1 MADAAEQEE
10 EAATADP
17 GVPDA
22 EEEEEE
28 EEEEAPARKKF
39 KSQSHQCSEVN
50 ANGVRC
56 TKFKADR
63 GHKCVAHGGWVTCR
77 DKGCTERAV
86 RGHFCAEHSGQECK
100 VPYCHNKRHY
110 ANGYCDAHKNEDKP
124 EREWALRL
132 VRDAHLREKHLDT
145 LLEAQGG
152 RCAQSVR
159 TCEVVEDGQ
168 ATSVCPWG
176 DRPLPR
182 AVAQVDHVIP
192 LWAGGSNERRNLQ
205 VLCACCH
212 AIKSLAE
219 ARERADWDRENAA
232 VLAELEV

>member
-1 MADAAEQEE
+1 MADAAEEE
-10 EAATADP
+10 EEVATADP
-17 GVPDA
+17 GVSDA
-22 EEEEEE
+22 E

-39 KSQSHQCSEVN
+39 KQPSQQCPEVD

-56 TKFKADR
+56 SKFKADR
-63 GHKCVAHGGWVTCR
+63 GHKCVAHGGWHTCR
-77 DKGCTERAV
+77 EKGCTERVV

-100 VPYCHNKRHY
+100 VQDCHNKRKY
-110 ANGYCDAHKNEDKP
+110 TNGYCDAHKHEDKDKL

-132 VRDAHLREKHLDT
+132 VRDAHLREKHLDA
-145 LLEAQGG
+145 LLQKQHG
-152 RCAQSVR
+152 RCAQTVL

-176 DRPLPR
+176 DRPLPL
-182 AVAQVDHVIP
+182 AVAQVDHVVP

-205 VLCACCH
+205 ALCACCH

-219 ARERADWDRENAA
+219 ARERAVDLARENAA
-232 VLAELEV
+232 VVAELEV

>member
-1 MADAAEQEE
+1 MADAAEEE
-10 EAATADP
+10 KVATADP

-28 EEEEAPARKKF
+28 APARKKF
-39 KSQSHQCSEVN
+39 KRPSDQCSEVD
-50 ANGVRC
+50 ADGVRC
-56 TKFKADR
+56 PKFSASH
-63 GHKCVAHGGWVTCR
+63 GGKCVAHGGWHTCNE
-77 DKGCTERAV
+77 KGCPERRAV
-86 RGHFCAEHSGQECK
+86 GYFCDKHAHQKCK
-100 VPYCHNKRHY
+100 VKLCSNKRQR
-110 ANGYCDAHKNEDKP
+110 ATGYCDAHRNEDEDKL
-124 EREWALRL
+124 EREWVERL
-132 VRDAHLREKHLDT
+132 VRDAHLREKHLDA
-145 LLEAQGG
+145 LLEKQDG

-168 ATSVCPWG
+168 ATSVCQWG

-182 AVAQVDHVIP
+182 AVAQVDHVLP
-192 LWAGGSNERRNLQ
+192 LWAHGSNERRNLQ

-219 ARERADWDRENAA
+219 ARERADWDRQRAA